1 MRGSQT
7 LVYRALSSVHRDLS
21 FLSITHLLPA
31 AFMGLWSLEDQEVL
45 VTGNESGQL
54 ASLLPTL
61 FCKWKRKEFHC

>member
-31 AFMGLWSLEDQEVL
+31 AFMG
-45 VTGNESGQL
+45 
-54 ASLLPTL
+54 
-61 FCKWKRKEFHC
+61 FCILQPRRTERRW